1 MSGTVGPRNSIIT
14 DGLVFYIDPAN
25 PESYVSGSTTTNSL
39 VGDISD
45 SLLNGVNFSPNRQG
59 IWVFDGVD
67 DYIEVLANGNGS
79 IFAVQDYTL
88 DMWFTSNFDG
98 TYDVLWSFDYV
109 NHTNPYYSQH
119 LRINRVSSGVS
130 GNIIYAWNVDGTTFD
145 SIGFGAITTGWQNCC
160 VTKSPVE
167 TKVYLNGILKNTKTY
182 TSHTVSY
189 YNQEIWIGK
198 PNFSANGP
206 AKGNFSTVK
215 FYNKVLT
222 GNQVLQNYNALKGR
236 FGL

>member
-1 MSGTVGPRNSIIT
+1 MSFSYGTKIVT
-14 DGLVFYIDPAN
+14 DGLVFYVDAAN
-25 PESYVSGSTTTNSL
+25 PNSYVSGNTTVDSL

-88 DMWFTSNFDG
+88 DMWFKSNFSG

-119 LRINRVSSGVS
+119 LRINTGTPGVN
-130 GNIIYAWNVDGTTFD
+130 GGIVYAWNVNGSSFN
-145 SIGFGAITTGWQNCC
+145 SIGTGAISTGWQNCS

-167 TKVYLNGILKNTKTY
+167 TKIYLNGILKNTKTY

-198 PNFSANGP
+198 SNFANGI
-206 AKGNFSTVK
+206 AKGNFSSVK

-222 GNQVLQNYNALKGR
+222 DNQVLQNYNALKGR